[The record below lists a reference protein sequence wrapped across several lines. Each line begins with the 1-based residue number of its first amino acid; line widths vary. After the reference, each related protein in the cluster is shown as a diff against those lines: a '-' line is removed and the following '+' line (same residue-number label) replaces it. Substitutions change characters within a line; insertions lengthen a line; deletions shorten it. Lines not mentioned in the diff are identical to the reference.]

1 MSGSLVQ
8 EAALAKC
15 SFGTEAPVEEILA
28 MLRFLGVCH
37 GCIGTEAESQVQ
49 TNREMRKIVPRIPRI
64 FAPRGGKDLHHV
76 IWLGI
81 PLRHFGCTLHT
92 LLLRVLHDWR
102 RILYL
107 QVKCRWSYMAV
118 FSI

>member
-49 TNREMRKIVPRIPRI
+49 SNGEMRKILCNLTLRCPGFLVFLPRVAARI
-64 FAPRGGKDLHHV
+64 F
-76 IWLGI
+76 I
-81 PLRHFGCTLHT
+81 
-92 LLLRVLHDWR
+92 
-102 RILYL
+102 
-107 QVKCRWSYMAV
+107 M
-118 FSI
+118 